1 MDYFLTEDETPF
13 VAEFIGTLG
22 DGGDLF
28 RCLTDIEDV
37 CYSEQDIYDIYKAFP
52 NLPKANYFIKKDSHF
67 IFKDS
72 IKDEMSPEE
81 FSMELKEGESYITEI
96 ALSPDRRF
104 ILMVEGEGDFEIE
117 PANIETIKLLFPEE
131 ELEPNKKYY
140 LFETTTCMYF
150 SDLSEI

>member
-72 IKDEMSPEE
+72 IKEE
-81 FSMELKEGESYITEI
+81 LPIEDFADIIDDGSYCTEI
-96 ALSPDRRF
+96 AVSPDRRF
-104 ILMVEGEGDFEIE
+104 ILMVEGEGEGDFEIE
-117 PANIETIKLLFPEE
+117 PANIETIKTLFPEE

-140 LFETTTCMYF
+140 LFETTTCMY
-150 SDLSEI
+150 

>member
-1 MDYFLTEDETPF
+1 MDYFLLEDETPF

-37 CYSEQDIYDIYKAFP
+37 CYSEKDIYDIYKAFP

-72 IKDEMSPEE
+72 IKEE
-81 FSMELKEGESYITEI
+81 LPIEDFVDISDDGSYCTEI
-96 ALSPDRRF
+96 AVSPDRKY
-104 ILMVEGEGDFEIE
+104 ILSTEGGRENVFDVE
-117 PANIETIKLLFPEE
+117 PASHRAIKKIFPTIELD
-131 ELEPNKKYY
+131 PNRNYY
-140 LFETTTCMYF
+140 LFDTKAYMYI
-150 SDLSEI
+150 SDI